1 MAKYAGIE
9 RVIFSDLY
17 NFFLKF
23 KDIPDE
29 KYYWDV
35 LNGDAKILKF
45 KFKDH
50 PFACGMVD
58 LTVQQLTHII
68 KKTTV
73 TDTRGGKT
81 LTREQW
87 EAELEVAKIPP
98 KHGAY

>member
-1 MAKYAGIE
+1 MAKYTGIE
-9 RVIFSDLY
+9 RVIFSDIY

-29 KYYWDV
+29 KYYWGV
-35 LNGDAKILKF
+35 LQDDAKILKF

-50 PFACGMVD
+50 PFASQMID
-58 LTVQQLTHII
+58 ITIEQLEHII

-73 TDTRGGKT
+73 TDTRGHKT

-87 EAELEVAKIPP
+87 EAESEVAKIPP

>member
-1 MAKYAGIE
+1 MAKYTGIE

-35 LNGDAKILKF
+35 LNGDANILKF

-50 PFACGMVD
+50 PFASKMID
-58 LTVQQLTHII
+58 LTVEQLTHII
-68 KKTTV
+68 KKTEI
-73 TDTRGGKT
+73 TDTRGRKT
-81 LTREQW
+81 LTHEQW
-87 EAELEVAKIPP
+87 EKELEVAKIPP
-98 KHGAY
+98 KHGVY